1 MRKLISAVALSTVV
15 IASAFALGPSPA
27 YAQVVTIVGPVTRI
41 QLAPDGKSATAVL
54 KDAKSGEAVTIT
66 VTDDLTL
73 DKFKDKRIV
82 VGDEIRSRFDKK
94 GGQNQSKSFKK
105 TAGC

>member
-1 MRKLISAVALSTVV
+1 MKTKLSNLLLAAALAFST
-15 IASAFALGPSPA
+15 AA
-27 YAQVVTIVGPVTRI
+27 YVGNAAADEGKMVGPVTKI
-41 QLAPDGKSATAVL
+41 TLAKDGKSATAVL
-54 KDAKSGEAVTIT
+54 KDAKSGESATLT

-82 VGDEIRSRFDKK
+82 EGDEIRARWEKDGK
-94 GGQNQSKSFKK
+94 NTSKSFKK